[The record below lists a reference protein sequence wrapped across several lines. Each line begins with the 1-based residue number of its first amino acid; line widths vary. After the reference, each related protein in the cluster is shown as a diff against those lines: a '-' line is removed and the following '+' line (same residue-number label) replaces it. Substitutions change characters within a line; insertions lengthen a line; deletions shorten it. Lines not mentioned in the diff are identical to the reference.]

1 MKATRY
7 LFTFL
12 VLAMLA
18 LTACHNDDLP
28 GGNTLPEGAVHITA
42 DIEGVQ
48 TRAPQLDA
56 DGAGSFEPA
65 DEWGMYT
72 FTGDATSPAYSN
84 QNIAYRAGN
93 SNPLYWK
100 DLSETEAVT
109 FSAHYPRITNTM
121 PDIDDPA
128 AYLYMPQAWNH
139 TDDLLHATA
148 TASKGKTVALTFKHL
163 MHRLVIN
170 LAAGDGM
177 TGTNLSSALI
187 NSVAKNGAP
196 TMFASVEV
204 NLLTGVVNYDRVDG
218 SVILSNEGGANAD
231 WKVAPQDLT
240 AGAEWLRITVG
251 EDVWYYHV
259 PADLNTAEPGNQT
272 RLESGKRLTLNL
284 KLKKKSGTGDTEVE
298 LTGSNISGWDTQP
311 EITDEVVIGGG
322 TSGITTYEA
331 LHEALQ
337 TGGGSADAPTLITL
351 GSDITIPAGGSSS
364 SRTYINGSGYFK
376 IDGGGH
382 TLAWEAG
389 SYYFLGN
396 ANTDADA
403 VYIEL
408 TNIKLVQAPNSY
420 SAVVGVCNGRI
431 TLGGNVILDG
441 NGNMPVIVVSDEKAA
456 LELGDGCELS
466 YAAGSSGCAKVME
479 GATLVL
485 NGGKTADGAYIN
497 LNCILP
503 VSNPLISV
511 PKALTDD
518 VHLKLYLVDIISIA
532 GGTGGYQLTQADC
545 DHLIVNPE
553 SMVSLYGGQS
563 MKYDGN
569 FEIYLDPADHQIK
582 LCPKGFPPPT
592 SGDIDMTSM
601 TADEAQ
607 LTIRAALA
615 AGYTEIKLTG
625 ELSKTGMGDGQLGAF
640 AYNTK
645 ITKCDLSGVTGWGT
659 SATLPGSAFAGC
671 TALQEVVLPGDVQV
685 IGEYAFFNCTAL
697 TTVNLPQL
705 TRIDQ
710 YAFQVCTS
718 LAELTL
724 DNVEAIDLAAF
735 YGCTSLE
742 TLKLPACTRFGN
754 YIVTGCSSLTRIEAA
769 AAGDFVNIDDDT
781 SNIGN
786 SSVFQNRAAHSGANA
801 FDPANCDLVLNADK
815 KPDGTALPKVHNGN
829 EWAGKKGSGYLMQ
842 WKSISFAQ
850 QP

>member
-322 TSGITTYEA
+322 A
-331 LHEALQ
+331 
-337 TGGGSADAPTLITL
+337 
-351 GSDITIPAGGSSS
+351 SS
-364 SRTYINGSGYFK
+364 
-376 IDGGGH
+376 
-382 TLAWEAG
+382 
-389 SYYFLGN
+389 
-396 ANTDADA
+396 
-403 VYIEL
+403 
-408 TNIKLVQAPNSY
+408 
-420 SAVVGVCNGRI
+420 
-431 TLGGNVILDG
+431 
-441 NGNMPVIVVSDEKAA
+441 
-456 LELGDGCELS
+456 
-466 YAAGSSGCAKVME
+466 
-479 GATLVL
+479 
-485 NGGKTADGAYIN
+485 
-497 LNCILP
+497 
-503 VSNPLISV
+503 
-511 PKALTDD
+511 
-518 VHLKLYLVDIISIA
+518 
-532 GGTGGYQLTQADC
+532 
-545 DHLIVNPE
+545 
-553 SMVSLYGGQS
+553 
-563 MKYDGN
+563 
-569 FEIYLDPADHQIK
+569 
-582 LCPKGFPPPT
+582 
-592 SGDIDMTSM
+592 DIDMTNM
-601 TADEAQ
+601 TADEVKAAI
-607 LTIRAALA
+607 TAALA
-615 AGYTEIKLTG
+615 AGHTEIKLTG
-625 ELSKTGMGDGQLGAF
+625 ELSKIGMGSGQVGAF
-640 AYNTK
+640 AYNTQ
-645 ITKCDLSGVTGWGT
+645 ITKCDLSGVTDWGT
-659 SATLPGSAFAGC
+659 PATLPGNVFTSC
-671 TALQEVVLPGDVQV
+671 TALQEVKLPDNVQV

-697 TTVNLPQL
+697 TTVNLPQV
-705 TRIDQ
+705 TQIDQ
-710 YAFQVCTS
+710 YAFQLCTS

-724 DNVEAIDLAAF
+724 DKVAAIDKCAF
-735 YGCTSLE
+735 FGCTSLK
-742 TLKLPACTRFGN
+742 TLKLPKCTRFGD
-754 YIVTGCSSLTRIEAA
+754 YIVTGCSSLTQIEAT
-769 AAGDFVNIDDDT
+769 AAGNFVDIENGT
-781 SNIGN
+781 SIEH
-786 SSVFQNRAAHSGANA
+786 SAVFQNRAGTHTGANT
-801 FDPANCDLVLNADK
+801 FDPAKCDLVLNADK
-815 KPDGTALPKVHNGN
+815 QEGGTAVPTVYNSN
-829 EWAGKKGSGYLMQ
+829 EWTEEKGSGYLMQ
-842 WKSISFAQ
+842 WKSITF
-850 QP
+850 P

>member
-7 LFTFL
+7 LFTAL
-12 VLAMLA
+12 SLAVLALS
-18 LTACHNDDLP
+18 ACANDDLP

-42 DIEGVQ
+42 GIEGVQ

-56 DGAGSFEPA
+56 NGAGSFEPA

-72 FTGDATSPAYSN
+72 FTGEATSPAYSN
-84 QNIAYRAGN
+84 ENIAYRADN
-93 SNPLYWK
+93 SNPLKWK

-109 FSAHYPRITNTM
+109 FSAHYPRITGTM

-128 AYLYMPQAWNH
+128 AYMYMPQAWNH

-148 TASKGKTVALTFKHL
+148 TASKGETVALTFKHL
-163 MHRLVIN
+163 MHRLVVN

-177 TGTNLSSALI
+177 EGADLSSALI
-187 NSVAKNGAP
+187 NSAAKDGYTP
-196 TMFASVEV
+196 TMFANVEV
-204 NLLTGVVNYDRVDG
+204 NLLTGAVTYGKATG
-218 SVILSNEGGANAD
+218 SVMLSNGSNGNAD
-231 WKVAPQDLT
+231 WIVAPQDLT
-240 AGAEWLRITVG
+240 AGAEWLKITIG

-259 PADLNTAEPGNQT
+259 PADLNPAEPGNQT
-272 RLESGKRLTLNL
+272 RLESGKQLTLNL
-284 KLKKKSGTGDTEVE
+284 KLKKNSGTGDTEVE

-408 TNIKLVQAPNSY
+408 TNIKLVQAPNLY
-420 SAVVGVCNGRI
+420 SAVVGVWNGRI
-431 TLGGNVILDG
+431 MLGGNVILDG

-466 YAAGSSGCAKVME
+466 YAAGSSGCAKVVE

-563 MKYDGN
+563 IKYDGN

-640 AYNTK
+640 AYNTQ
-645 ITKCDLSGVTGWGT
+645 ITKCDLSGVTDWGT
-659 SATLPGSAFAGC
+659 PVTLPANAFTRC
-671 TALQEVVLPGDVQV
+671 TALTEVTLPDDVQV
-685 IGEYAFFNCTAL
+685 IGEYAFSSCTAL
-697 TTVNLPQL
+697 TTVNLPQV
-705 TRIDQ
+705 TRINQ
-710 YAFQVCTS
+710 YAFLECTS

-735 YGCTSLE
+735 YECTSLE

-754 YIVTGCSSLTRIEAA
+754 YIVTGCKALTRIEAA
-769 AAGDFVNIDDDT
+769 AAGDFVDIND
-781 SNIGN
+781 GN
-786 SSVFQNRAAHSGANA
+786 SIENYAVFHNRAAHSGANA
-801 FDPANCDLVLNADK
+801 FNSAKCDLVLNADK
-815 KPDGTALPKVHNGN
+815 KQDGSAVPKVNNSN
-829 EWAGKKGSGYLMQ
+829 EWTFAKGSGYLMQ
-842 WKSISFAQ
+842 WKSITFR
-850 QP
+850 

>member
-1 MKATRY
+1 
-7 LFTFL
+7 
-12 VLAMLA
+12 MLA

-148 TASKGKTVALTFKHL
+148 TASKGETVALTFKHL

-322 TSGITTYEA
+322 A
-331 LHEALQ
+331 
-337 TGGGSADAPTLITL
+337 
-351 GSDITIPAGGSSS
+351 
-364 SRTYINGSGYFK
+364 
-376 IDGGGH
+376 
-382 TLAWEAG
+382 
-389 SYYFLGN
+389 
-396 ANTDADA
+396 
-403 VYIEL
+403 
-408 TNIKLVQAPNSY
+408 
-420 SAVVGVCNGRI
+420 
-431 TLGGNVILDG
+431 
-441 NGNMPVIVVSDEKAA
+441 
-456 LELGDGCELS
+456 
-466 YAAGSSGCAKVME
+466 
-479 GATLVL
+479 
-485 NGGKTADGAYIN
+485 
-497 LNCILP
+497 
-503 VSNPLISV
+503 
-511 PKALTDD
+511 
-518 VHLKLYLVDIISIA
+518 
-532 GGTGGYQLTQADC
+532 
-545 DHLIVNPE
+545 
-553 SMVSLYGGQS
+553 
-563 MKYDGN
+563 
-569 FEIYLDPADHQIK
+569 
-582 LCPKGFPPPT
+582 

-625 ELSKTGMGDGQLGAF
+625 ELSKTGIGGNWGTF
-640 AYNTK
+640 INNKK
-645 ITKCDLSGVTGWGT
+645 ITKCDLTGVTDWGT
-659 SATLPGSAFAGC
+659 TPTLPELAFANC
-671 TALQEVVLPGDVQV
+671 TALQEVTLPDDMKV
-685 IGEYAFFNCTAL
+685 IGTGAFSGCAAL
-697 TTVNLPQL
+697 TTVNLSQVTWINL
-705 TRIDQ
+705 N
-710 YAFQVCTS
+710 AFW
-718 LAELTL
+718 
-724 DNVEAIDLAAF
+724 
-735 YGCTSLE
+735 GCTSLE
-742 TLKLPACTRFGN
+742 TLALDNVTAIGQEAFYGCTGLETLKIPKCTQFGN
-754 YIVTGCSSLTRIEAA
+754 YIVTGCKALTRIEAT
-769 AAGDFVNIDDDT
+769 AAGDFVSISDGTT
-781 SNIGN
+781 SIEHTA
-786 SSVFQNRAAHSGANA
+786 VFHNRDGHTGDNA
-801 FDPANCDLVLNADK
+801 FDPAKCDLVLNADK
-815 KPDGTALPKVHNGN
+815 QYGGTAVPPATAYN
-829 EWAGKKGSGYLMQ
+829 EWTVGENGSPMK
-842 WKSISFAQ
+842 WKSVSIT
-850 QP
+850 PP

>member
-7 LFTFL
+7 LFTLF
-12 VLAMLA
+12 VLTTLA
-18 LTACHNDDLP
+18 LAACHNDDLP

-240 AGAEWLRITVG
+240 TGAEWLRITVG

-284 KLKKKSGTGDTEVE
+284 KLKKKSGTGGTEVE

-322 TSGITTYEA
+322 A
-331 LHEALQ
+331 
-337 TGGGSADAPTLITL
+337 
-351 GSDITIPAGGSSS
+351 
-364 SRTYINGSGYFK
+364 
-376 IDGGGH
+376 
-382 TLAWEAG
+382 
-389 SYYFLGN
+389 
-396 ANTDADA
+396 
-403 VYIEL
+403 
-408 TNIKLVQAPNSY
+408 
-420 SAVVGVCNGRI
+420 
-431 TLGGNVILDG
+431 
-441 NGNMPVIVVSDEKAA
+441 
-456 LELGDGCELS
+456 
-466 YAAGSSGCAKVME
+466 
-479 GATLVL
+479 
-485 NGGKTADGAYIN
+485 
-497 LNCILP
+497 
-503 VSNPLISV
+503 
-511 PKALTDD
+511 
-518 VHLKLYLVDIISIA
+518 
-532 GGTGGYQLTQADC
+532 
-545 DHLIVNPE
+545 
-553 SMVSLYGGQS
+553 
-563 MKYDGN
+563 
-569 FEIYLDPADHQIK
+569 
-582 LCPKGFPPPT
+582 
-592 SGDIDMTSM
+592 SGDIDMTNM
-601 TADEAQ
+601 TADEVKAAI
-607 LTIRAALA
+607 TAALA
-615 AGYTEIKLTG
+615 TGHTEIKLTG
-625 ELSKTGMGDGQLGAF
+625 ELSKIGMGSGQVGAF
-640 AYNTK
+640 AYNTQ
-645 ITKCDLSGVTGWGT
+645 ITKCDLSGVTDWGT
-659 SATLPGSAFAGC
+659 PATLPGNVFTSC
-671 TALQEVVLPGDVQV
+671 TALQEVKLPDNVQV

-697 TTVNLPQL
+697 TTVNLSQVAQ
-705 TRIDQ
+705 IDQ
-710 YAFQVCTS
+710 YAFQLCTS

-724 DNVEAIDLAAF
+724 DKVAAIDKCAF
-735 YGCTSLE
+735 FGCTSLK
-742 TLKLPACTRFGN
+742 TLKLPKCTRFGD
-754 YIVTGCSSLTRIEAA
+754 YIVTGCSSLTQIEAT
-769 AAGDFVNIDDDT
+769 AAGNFVDIENGT
-781 SNIGN
+781 SIEH
-786 SSVFQNRAAHSGANA
+786 SAVFQNRAGTHTGANT
-801 FDPANCDLVLNADK
+801 FDPAKCDLVLNADK
-815 KPDGTALPKVHNGN
+815 QEGGTAVPTVYNSN
-829 EWAGKKGSGYLMQ
+829 EWTEEKGSGYLMQ
-842 WKSISFAQ
+842 WKSITF
-850 QP
+850 P

>member
-12 VLAMLA
+12 VLATPA
-18 LTACHNDDLP
+18 LSSCHNDDLP

-84 QNIAYRAGN
+84 QNIVYRAGN

-148 TASKGKTVALTFKHL
+148 TASKGTTVALTFKHL

-259 PADLNTAEPGNQT
+259 PADLNPAEPGNQT
-272 RLESGKRLTLNL
+272 RLESGKQLTLNL
-284 KLKKKSGTGDTEVE
+284 KLKKNSGTGDTEVE

-322 TSGITTYEA
+322 A
-331 LHEALQ
+331 
-337 TGGGSADAPTLITL
+337 
-351 GSDITIPAGGSSS
+351 
-364 SRTYINGSGYFK
+364 
-376 IDGGGH
+376 
-382 TLAWEAG
+382 
-389 SYYFLGN
+389 
-396 ANTDADA
+396 
-403 VYIEL
+403 
-408 TNIKLVQAPNSY
+408 
-420 SAVVGVCNGRI
+420 
-431 TLGGNVILDG
+431 
-441 NGNMPVIVVSDEKAA
+441 
-456 LELGDGCELS
+456 
-466 YAAGSSGCAKVME
+466 
-479 GATLVL
+479 
-485 NGGKTADGAYIN
+485 
-497 LNCILP
+497 
-503 VSNPLISV
+503 
-511 PKALTDD
+511 
-518 VHLKLYLVDIISIA
+518 
-532 GGTGGYQLTQADC
+532 
-545 DHLIVNPE
+545 
-553 SMVSLYGGQS
+553 
-563 MKYDGN
+563 
-569 FEIYLDPADHQIK
+569 
-582 LCPKGFPPPT
+582 
-592 SGDIDMTSM
+592 SGDIDMTNM
-601 TADEAQ
+601 TADEVKAAI
-607 LTIRAALA
+607 TAALA
-615 AGYTEIKLTG
+615 TGHTEIKLTG
-625 ELSKTGMGDGQLGAF
+625 ELSKIGMGSGQVGAF
-640 AYNTK
+640 AYNTQ
-645 ITKCDLSGVTGWGT
+645 ITKCDLSGVTDWGT
-659 SATLPGSAFAGC
+659 PATLPGNVFTSC
-671 TALQEVVLPGDVQV
+671 TALQEVKLPDNVQV

-697 TTVNLPQL
+697 TTVNLSQVAQ
-705 TRIDQ
+705 IDQ
-710 YAFQVCTS
+710 YAFQLCTS

-724 DNVEAIDLAAF
+724 DKVAAIDKCAF
-735 YGCTSLE
+735 FGCTSLK
-742 TLKLPACTRFGN
+742 TLKLPKCTRFGD
-754 YIVTGCSSLTRIEAA
+754 YIVTGCSSLTQIE
-769 AAGDFVNIDDDT
+769 V
-781 SNIGN
+781 
-786 SSVFQNRAAHSGANA
+786 
-801 FDPANCDLVLNADK
+801 
-815 KPDGTALPKVHNGN
+815 
-829 EWAGKKGSGYLMQ
+829 
-842 WKSISFAQ
+842 
-850 QP
+850 

>member
-7 LFTFL
+7 LFTLF
-12 VLAMLA
+12 VLTTLA
-18 LTACHNDDLP
+18 LAACHNDDLP

-84 QNIAYRAGN
+84 QNIAYRADN
-93 SNPLYWK
+93 SNPLKWK

-128 AYLYMPQAWNH
+128 AYLYMPQAWKH

-148 TASKGKTVALTFKHL
+148 TASQGKTVALTFKHL

-272 RLESGKRLTLNL
+272 RLESGKQLTLNL
-284 KLKKKSGTGDTEVE
+284 KLKKNSGTGDTEVE

-322 TSGITTYEA
+322 A
-331 LHEALQ
+331 
-337 TGGGSADAPTLITL
+337 
-351 GSDITIPAGGSSS
+351 
-364 SRTYINGSGYFK
+364 
-376 IDGGGH
+376 
-382 TLAWEAG
+382 
-389 SYYFLGN
+389 
-396 ANTDADA
+396 
-403 VYIEL
+403 
-408 TNIKLVQAPNSY
+408 
-420 SAVVGVCNGRI
+420 
-431 TLGGNVILDG
+431 
-441 NGNMPVIVVSDEKAA
+441 
-456 LELGDGCELS
+456 
-466 YAAGSSGCAKVME
+466 
-479 GATLVL
+479 
-485 NGGKTADGAYIN
+485 
-497 LNCILP
+497 
-503 VSNPLISV
+503 
-511 PKALTDD
+511 
-518 VHLKLYLVDIISIA
+518 
-532 GGTGGYQLTQADC
+532 
-545 DHLIVNPE
+545 
-553 SMVSLYGGQS
+553 
-563 MKYDGN
+563 
-569 FEIYLDPADHQIK
+569 
-582 LCPKGFPPPT
+582 
-592 SGDIDMTSM
+592 SGDIDMTNM
-601 TADEAQ
+601 TADEVKAAI
-607 LTIRAALA
+607 TAALA
-615 AGYTEIKLTG
+615 AGHTEIKLTG
-625 ELSKTGMGDGQLGAF
+625 ELSKIGMGSGQVGAF
-640 AYNTK
+640 AYNTQ

-659 SATLPGSAFAGC
+659 PATLPGSAFAGC

-697 TTVNLPQL
+697 TTVNLSQVAQ
-705 TRIDQ
+705 IDQ
-710 YAFQVCTS
+710 YAFQLCTS

-724 DNVEAIDLAAF
+724 DKVAAIDKCAF
-735 YGCTSLE
+735 FGCTSLK
-742 TLKLPACTRFGN
+742 TLKLPKCTRFGD
-754 YIVTGCSSLTRIEAA
+754 YIVTGCSSLTQIEAT
-769 AAGDFVNIDDDT
+769 AAGNFVDIENGT
-781 SNIGN
+781 SIEH
-786 SSVFQNRAAHSGANA
+786 SAVFQNRAGTHTGANT
-801 FDPANCDLVLNADK
+801 FDPAKCDLVLNADK
-815 KPDGTALPKVHNGN
+815 QEGGTAVPTVYNSN
-829 EWAGKKGSGYLMQ
+829 EWTEEKGSGYLMQ
-842 WKSISFAQ
+842 WKSITF
-850 QP
+850 P